1 MRTEYVKVL
10 LDTGCNH
17 GRNNL
22 QVSSLVVAAAAA
34 VSKDSAAAV
43 TFENA
48 AAAGRK

>member
-22 QVSSLVVAAAAA
+22 QVGSLVVAAAT

-43 TFENA
+43 TFEDA